1 MMDICDSIIDNGWN
15 IIGHQCRRH
24 KEQPQVFADL
34 KITSRTPSMHRTDT
48 FIWKKNNIIIHS
60 LKYEIVSGRSF
71 KEVMKITNQ

>member
-1 MMDICDSIIDNGWN
+1 LLSDDGHFDSIIDNGWN

-48 FIWKKNNIIIHS
+48 FIWKKN
-60 LKYEIVSGRSF
+60 KF
-71 KEVMKITNQ
+71 KCC